1 MTSTG
6 VIEMAAA
13 TAQIAVGLE
22 DYLTD
27 GTHLF
32 RVIDVLADRAALLE
46 DAYDGQ
52 VAWQSLDELNS
63 AALRRIVPSITF

>member
-1 MTSTG
+1 
-6 VIEMAAA
+6 MAAA
-13 TAQIAVGLE
+13 ATPEIVVGLA

-52 VAWQSLDELNS
+52 VAWQSLDELSS
-63 AALRRIVPSITF
+63 APIRRIVPTGTV

>member
-1 MTSTG
+1 
-6 VIEMAAA
+6 VIEMTAAA
-13 TAQIAVGLE
+13 TPLIAIGLE

-52 VAWQSLDELNS
+52 VAWQSLDELDS
-63 AALRRIVPSITF
+63 AAIKRILPSSSI